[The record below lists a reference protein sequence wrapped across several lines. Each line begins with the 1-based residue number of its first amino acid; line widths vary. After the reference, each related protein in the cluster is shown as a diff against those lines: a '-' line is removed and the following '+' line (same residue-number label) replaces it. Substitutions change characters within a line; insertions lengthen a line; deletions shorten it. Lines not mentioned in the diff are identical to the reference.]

1 MTSQKPASSAV
12 LTTIFASSLALF
24 ALACSGGG
32 ATMPGDPDPMPDPN
46 PDAMPDPQPA
56 ASFTLALS
64 SDKLPVLTGTSATI
78 EVTLTRTG
86 GFDGAV
92 TLSPAGLPAQ
102 ATATFAPE
110 TLAAGETKS
119 TLTVTAPAGTPH
131 SLPTAVTV
139 RGVAGDTQATK
150 SLTVTITGTSGS
162 LDTSFGAAG
171 GKVLIPAGASDDYA
185 FAMAVQPDGKIV
197 VVGRA
202 AEHRSDFAVL
212 RLERDGALDTTFGPS
227 TSPGKVLTDFGDS
240 DTAYAVAV
248 QPDGKIVVAGS
259 AIVTGSGLD
268 FAVARYNTNGTLD
281 ATFGTGGKLTTTFST
296 DSDTAYALLLQADG
310 KIVVG
315 GDTNQGS
322 SGTGVDYALA
332 RYNTDG
338 TLDATF
344 GQSSTPGK
352 LTTALAAF
360 SGRDS
365 IYALTL
371 QTVAGE
377 ERIVAAGGEGDFSV
391 ARYLPN
397 GTLDATF
404 GAASTGKVTA
414 LMGSS
419 IGAARAVRIAADG
432 KIVLAGHVSGEVA
445 LVRLD
450 AGGRVDAG
458 FGASGKVITTVPS
471 TREAVAQGLAIDG
484 EGKIV
489 VGGWAS
495 EPNSSA
501 GNFAVLRYL
510 TDGQLDTTFGGT
522 GMVITPVAE
531 GTRADQGNAV
541 LLQTDDRI
549 PAVRV
554 LVAGQASGGSN
565 YEFAVTRYWR

>member
-1 MTSQKPASSAV
+1 MTSPKLVPSAV
-12 LTTIFASSLALF
+12 LTTLLAATLAL
-24 ALACSGGG
+24 LAPACSSGGG
-32 ATMPGDPDPMPDPN
+32 SMPGDPDPH
-46 PDAMPDPQPA
+46 PDAMPDSQPT
-56 ASFTLALS
+56 ASFELSLS

-78 EVTLTRTG
+78 EVTLTRAG
-86 GFDGAV
+86 SFDGAV
-92 TLSPAGLPAQ
+92 TLASAGLPPQ

-110 TLAAGETKS
+110 TLAAGETRS

-139 RGVAGDTQATK
+139 RGAAGDKQATK
-150 SLTVTITGTSGS
+150 PLTVTITGTPGS
-162 LDTSFGAAG
+162 LDTSFGPTL

-197 VVGRA
+197 AVGRA
-202 AEHRSDFAVL
+202 AENRTDFAVV
-212 RLERDGALDTTFGPS
+212 RLERDGALDTTFGPP
-227 TSPGKVLTDFGDS
+227 TSPGKVLTDFAGSS
-240 DTAYAVAV
+240 DIAYAVAI
-248 QPDGKIVVAGS
+248 QPDGKIVVAGNTL
-259 AIVTGSGLD
+259 VTATGLD
-268 FAVARYNTNGTLD
+268 FAVARYNADGSLD
-281 ATFGTGGKLTTTFST
+281 TTFGTAGKLTTAFSA
-296 DSDTAYALLLQADG
+296 DSDTAYALLLQSDG

-315 GDTNQGS
+315 GDSNQGS

-332 RYNTDG
+332 RYNPDG
-338 TLDATF
+338 SLDTTF
-344 GQSSTPGK
+344 GTGGK

-360 SGRDS
+360 SARDS

-377 ERIVAAGGEGDFSV
+377 ARIVAAGGEGDFSV

-404 GAASTGKVTA
+404 GAAASGKVTG

-419 IGAARAVRIAADG
+419 IGAARAVRIAADD

-458 FGASGKVITTVPS
+458 FGSSGKVLTTVPS
-471 TREAVAQGLAIDG
+471 SREAVAQGLAIGSD
-484 EGKIV
+484 GKIIV
-489 VGGWAS
+489 AGWAS

-522 GMVITPVAE
+522 GMVVTPVAE
-531 GTRADQGNAV
+531 GTRSDQGSAI

-554 LVAGQASGGSN
+554 LVAGQANGGPNSD
-565 YEFAVTRYWR
+565 FAIARYWR